1 MRDGVENMSAQNDV
15 KKVTLLGL
23 QKHKKLGVKIA
34 SLTAYD
40 AGFATVL
47 DNAGVDFI
55 LVGDSLGMV
64 VQGRETTIPVTIDE
78 VIYHTQMV
86 VRGTQRAMVMADMP
100 FMSYS
105 SAEDCLNNAARL
117 MKEGGAEIVKLE
129 WGALE
134 IPMVSRLTDC
144 GIPVCAHL
152 GLTPQAIHK
161 FGAYRVQGREDEI
174 ARKMIDDA
182 RALEEAGADI
192 LLLECVPM
200 KLAAEITQNSSVP
213 VIGIGAGPNVDGQ
226 ILVLYDI
233 LDIWPGKR
241 TRFSKNYMAEGGSIQ
256 GAIEAYVVE
265 VKEGRFPTAA
275 YSFE

>member
-1 MRDGVENMSAQNDV
+1 MQQSPRMSVHDEHQ
-15 KKVTLLGL
+15 KITTLGL
-23 QKHKKLGVKIA
+23 QRLKQTGEKIA

-40 AGFATVL
+40 AAFATVL
-47 DNAGVDFI
+47 DNAGMDFI
-55 LVGDSLGMV
+55 LVGDSVGMV
-64 VQGRETTIPVTIDE
+64 VQGRRTTIPVTVE
-78 VIYHTQMV
+78 EMIYHTQLV
-86 VRGTQRAMVMADMP
+86 VRGTRRAMVMADMP

-105 SAEDCLNNAARL
+105 SADDCLHNAARL

-134 IPMVSRLTDC
+134 IPMVSRLTEC

-161 FGAYRVQGREDEI
+161 FGAYRVQGREDET
-174 ARKMIDDA
+174 AKKMIDDA
-182 RALEEAGADI
+182 LALEAAGADI

-200 KLAAEITQNSSVP
+200 QLAAEITRNAEVP
-213 VIGIGAGPNVDGQ
+213 VIGIGAGPDCDGQ

-241 TRFSKNYMAEGGSIQ
+241 TRFSKNYMAEAGSIQ
-256 GAIEAYVVE
+256 GAIETYVRE
-265 VKEGRFPTAA
+265 VKDVSFPTAE

>member
-1 MRDGVENMSAQNDV
+1 MSAQNDV
-15 KKVTLLGL
+15 KRVTILDLKRLKQTGE
-23 QKHKKLGVKIA
+23 KIA

-47 DNAGVDFI
+47 DNAGIDFI
-55 LVGDSLGMV
+55 LVGDSVGMV
-64 VQGRETTIPVTIDE
+64 VQGRSTTIPVTIDE
-78 VIYHTQMV
+78 MVYHTQLV
-86 VRGTQRAMVMADMP
+86 VRGAERAMVMADMP

-105 SAEDCLNNAARL
+105 SAHDCLHNAARL

-134 IPMVSRLTDC
+134 IPMVSRLTEC

-152 GLTPQAIHK
+152 GLTPQTIHK
-161 FGAYRVQGREDEI
+161 FGAYRVQGREENM
-174 ARKMIDDA
+174 AKKMVDDA
-182 RALEEAGADI
+182 LALEEAGADI

-200 KLAAEITQNSSVP
+200 QLAAEITQNASVP
-213 VIGIGAGPNVDGQ
+213 VIGIGAGPDVDGQ

-241 TRFSKNYMAEGGSIQ
+241 TRFSKNYMAQAGSIQ
-256 GAIEAYVVE
+256 GAVEAYVGE
-265 VKEGRFPTAA
+265 VKEMRFPTAEF
-275 YSFE
+275 SFE

>member
-1 MRDGVENMSAQNDV
+1 MSAQNDI
-15 KKVTLLGL
+15 KKVTILDL
-23 QKHKKLGVKIA
+23 KKFKASGEKIA

-47 DNAGVDFI
+47 DNAGMDFI

-78 VIYHTQMV
+78 MIYHTQMV

-105 SAEDCLNNAARL
+105 SATDCLNNAARL

-134 IPMVSRLTDC
+134 IPMVSRLTEC

-161 FGAYRVQGREDEI
+161 FGAYRVQGREDDM
-174 ARKMIDDA
+174 AKKMVDDA
-182 RALEEAGADI
+182 RALEDAGADV

-200 KLAAEITQNSSVP
+200 GLAAEITRNAGVP
-213 VIGIGAGPNVDGQ
+213 VIGIGAGPDVDGQ

-241 TRFSKNYMAEGGSIQ
+241 TRFSKNYMVNAGSIQ
-256 GAIEAYVVE
+256 NAVESYVSD
-265 VKEGRFPTAA
+265 VKESRFPTAE